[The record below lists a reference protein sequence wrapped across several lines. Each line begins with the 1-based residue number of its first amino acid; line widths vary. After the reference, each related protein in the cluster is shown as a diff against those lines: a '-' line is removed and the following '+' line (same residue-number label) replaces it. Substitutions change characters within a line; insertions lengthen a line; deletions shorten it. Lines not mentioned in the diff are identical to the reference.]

1 MTVNLLLTSAS
12 PIIILAICILPIT
25 FNWVAMALKPGS
37 PPVVYFNPNLSANF
51 RLITEIAAP
60 ESGVAAITFPFIFTT
75 ILRAVVPITPMLSS
89 SIFSRAS
96 FTCSLY
102 VLLHSKPP
110 TVVFAG
116 AFQISG
122 RISYGLLGGWDKA
135 CISIFWIGA
144 LYPRAWRYCN
154 CCSFSWGIGFTFWTG
169 TVFFFLHFSV
179 G

>member
-1 MTVNLLLTSAS
+1 
-12 PIIILAICILPIT
+12 
-25 FNWVAMALKPGS
+25 MALNPGF

-51 RLITEIAAP
+51 RLITEVAAP
-60 ESGVAAITFPFIFTT
+60 ESGVAAVTLPLIFTT
-75 ILRAVVPITPMLSS
+75 ILRAVVPIAPILSL

-102 VLLHSKPP
+102 VLLQSNPP

-122 RISYGLLGGWDKA
+122 RISYGLLGGCDRA

-144 LYPRAWRYCN
+144 LYPRA
-154 CCSFSWGIGFTFWTG
+154 
-169 TVFFFLHFSV
+169 
-179 G
+179 